1 MSKPITKD
9 DVTHIPGLL
18 TGDVAVVTGAAQGN
32 GAAFARG
39 LALSGARVAAADID
53 RGKLDAF
60 VAELRELGGKVEA
73 YELDVTDE
81 AACEAFAARVEAD
94 LGPVSILVNNAGI
107 VRRVP
112 ITEDGFV
119 KSVEDQI
126 SVNVLGSVFMTRAL
140 ARQLAATGGRVINL
154 GSIASFRAT
163 TGGIGYGISKGAV
176 RLMTQTMAAEM
187 APMGVRVNGIAPGVI
202 VTPMTEV
209 TRQNPESMRM
219 YMDHIPMKRLG
230 EADELVGPV
239 LFLASRISSYMT
251 GVMMPVD
258 GGFTSV

>member
-60 VAELRELGGKVEA
+60 VEELRGMGGEVEA
-73 YELDVTDE
+73 YELDVAEE
-81 AACEAFAARVEAD
+81 AACEAFAAKVEAD

-112 ITEDGFV
+112 ITGDGFI

-140 ARQLAATGGRVINL
+140 AGQLAATGGRVINL

-209 TRQNPESMRM
+209 TRQNPDSMRM
-219 YMDHIPMKRLG
+219 YMDHIPMKRFG

>member
-1 MSKPITKD
+1 MNEPITKNEI
-9 DVTHIPGLL
+9 THIPGLL
-18 TGDVAVVTGAAQGN
+18 NGDVAVVTGAAQGN

-39 LALSGARVAAADID
+39 LALSGAKVAAADID
-53 RGKLDAF
+53 RAKLDAF
-60 VAELRELGGKVEA
+60 VEELRGLGGEVEA
-73 YELDVTDE
+73 YELNVADQT
-81 AACEAFAARVEAD
+81 ACEAFAAKVEAD

-112 ITEDGFV
+112 ITEEGFV
-119 KSVEDQI
+119 RSVEDQF
-126 SVNVLGSVFMTRAL
+126 SVNVMGSAYMVQAL
-140 ARQLAATGGRVINL
+140 TAQLAATNGRIINL

-176 RLMTQTMAAEM
+176 RLMTQTMAAEL
-187 APMGVRVNGIAPGVI
+187 APLGIRVNGIAPGVI

-209 TRQNPESMRM
+209 TRQNPEAMRM
-219 YMDHIPMKRLG
+219 YMDHIPLKRFG
-230 EADELVGPV
+230 EADELVGPL

-258 GGFTSV
+258 GGFTAI